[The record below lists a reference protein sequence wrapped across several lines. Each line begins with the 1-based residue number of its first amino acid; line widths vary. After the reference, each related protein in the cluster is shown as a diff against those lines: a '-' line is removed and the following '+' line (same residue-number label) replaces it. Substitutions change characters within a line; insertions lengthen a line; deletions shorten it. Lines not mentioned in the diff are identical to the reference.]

1 MVVETLIVTRDER
14 PVECSSVAPFWVYLA
29 GPGGPTM
36 ESGHPVATWRPTRSS
51 TMNTDHRNENLRRK
65 SFETQSLQAA
75 SFDGADLRGADFTMA
90 DLSNA
95 SFRNARFGVPPSIGA
110 AILAAAI
117 ALSLAFGVV
126 AGFAIDAVRNRLY
139 GEDWER
145 TSSAAGI
152 LIILVVFVVVLFWKG
167 LDVAIRTYLWTFAVV
182 FTASLVIRLIW
193 GLRRHRRRCSGC
205 GSRTCA
211 RARGLVGDRRSGGRW
226 CARSVGYRTGRD
238 HRWARRW
245 PSPWRPGDAGH
256 QRVDG
261 DDLETGAPR
270 RPSGSD
276 RAGIGT
282 STRGPMG
289 YPVRPCQ
296 PDRRR
301 FQRNRRH
308 PLRRDRRNVGRG
320 PVGTGT
326 RSDLRHQPGD
336 VTGHQL
342 TSARSISK
350 Q

>member
-1 MVVETLIVTRDER
+1 
-14 PVECSSVAPFWVYLA
+14 
-29 GPGGPTM
+29 
-36 ESGHPVATWRPTRSS
+36 
-51 TMNTDHRNENLRRK
+51 MNTDHRNENLRRK

-75 SFDGADLRGADFTMA
+75 SFEGADLRGADFTMA
-90 DLSNA
+90 DLTNA

-126 AGFAIDAVRNRLY
+126 AGFAIDAVRDRLY
-139 GEDWER
+139 GEGWER
-145 TSSAAGI
+145 TSGAAGI

-167 LDVAIRTYLWTFAVV
+167 LDIAIRTYLWTFAVV
-182 FTASLVIRLIW
+182 LGASLVVRLIW
-193 GLRRHRRRCSGC
+193 GSDRHRRRSARRR
-205 GSRTCA
+205 SRTRA

-226 CARSVGYRTGRD
+226 CARSVGYRTRRD
-238 HRWARRW
+238 HRRARRW
-245 PSPWRPGDAGH
+245 PSQRRPCHAGH

-261 DDLETGAPR
+261 ADLETRTPR
-270 RPSGSD
+270 RPSGPH
-276 RAGIGT
+276 RARTRT
-282 STRGPMG
+282 STRRPMG

-301 FQRNRRH
+301 LHRNRRH

-326 RSDLRHQPGD
+326 RPDRGHQPGD

-342 TSARSISK
+342 TSATAISE
-350 Q
+350 QSRTEQRRRAG